1 MERRALIA
9 VVISLAILILYQELV
24 IKHFYPL
31 PSEAPATPAAETGP
45 PSQGPAA
52 TKPTAEAGPPLA
64 EREKGPAPAVEP
76 GAAAPPTAEV
86 AAVKGRDVIVDT
98 DLYRAVFTTAGARL
112 KSLQLKRYRTTVDE
126 NSPPLQLVLEPVQS
140 DLPLGVDLRGKQV
153 LNDRGVLYRADH
165 DHINVHGSQVATVTF
180 TGETDGATIQKSFQV
195 RGDSYLFG
203 CDIKAANVPPA
214 YTEMAIAWHEGAPQ
228 EAHRAREVLFD
239 NVVVLQGPKLRRHA
253 FAKLDK
259 GEVLE
264 DDIEWVAFSGRYFL
278 AAMVPRV
285 DAENYLRVWMKK
297 RETSVETQLLLAPGT
312 FDVGLDLYLGPKNAS
327 VLDRVGH
334 QLRRAVDLGW
344 FTFIALPLLQV
355 LHLFHHVTGNYGI
368 DIILLTVLIKILF
381 VPLTQKS
388 LTSMRE
394 MQKLQPQMTAIRE
407 RYKDKPDQM
416 NKEIMELYR
425 RHKVNPL
432 GGCLPMVLQIPVFI
446 GLYEGLLNA
455 VELRHAPFF
464 LWINDLSAP
473 DRLGTVKLPYVTPA
487 GFPVLTLLMG
497 VSMFLQQW
505 MTPSTGDPTQQR
517 VMLIMPVVFTFMF
530 INFPSGLS
538 LYWLVNNI
546 LTIAQTYVIN
556 KKSGK

>member
-31 PSEAPATPAAETGP
+31 PGEATTTPADESGP
-45 PSQGPAA
+45 PSPEPA

-64 EREKGPAPAVEP
+64 ETEKGSPPEIEP
-76 GAAAPPTAEV
+76 GQTTPLNA
-86 AAVKGRDVIVDT
+86 AAVKGQDVVVDT
-98 DLYRAVFTTAGARL
+98 DLYRAVFATAGARL
-112 KSLQLKRYRTTVDE
+112 KSLELKRYRTTVDK
-126 NSPPLQLVLEPVQS
+126 SSAPLQLVLEPLQS
-140 DLPLGVDLRGKQV
+140 DLPLGIDLRGKQIM
-153 LNDRGVLYRADH
+153 NDRGVLYRADH
-165 DHINVHGSQVATVTF
+165 DHIDVHDSQAATLTF
-180 TGETDGATIQKSFQV
+180 TGELDGVTLQKSFQI
-195 RGDSYLFG
+195 RGDTYLFG
-203 CDIKAANVPPA
+203 CDVKAENVPPA
-214 YTEMAIAWHEGAPQ
+214 YTEMAVAWHEGVPQ
-228 EAHRAREVLFD
+228 DVHHAREVLFD
-239 NVVVLQGPKLRRHA
+239 NVVALQGPKLRRHP
-253 FAKLDK
+253 FAKLDD
-259 GEVLE
+259 GEVLKG
-264 DDIEWVAFSGRYFL
+264 DIEWVAFSGRYFL
-278 AAMVPRV
+278 AAMVPKV
-285 DAENYLRVWMKK
+285 DAENQLRVWMKK
-297 RETSVETQLLLAPGT
+297 RETSVETQLLMPPGKFVT
-312 FDVGLDLYLGPKNAS
+312 HLDLYLGPKSLS

-334 QLRRAVDLGW
+334 QLRRSVDLGW
-344 FTFIALPLLQV
+344 FTFVALPLLQALRV
-355 LHLFHHVTGNYGI
+355 FHHVTGNYGI

-381 VPLTQKS
+381 IPLTQKS

-407 RYKDKPDQM
+407 RYKDQPDQM

-446 GLYEGLLNA
+446 GLYQGLLNA

-473 DRLGTVKLPYVTPA
+473 DRLGSVQLPYVTPA

-497 VSMFLQQW
+497 VSMFFQQW

-517 VMLIMPVVFTFMF
+517 VMLIMPLVFTFMF

-546 LTIAQTYVIN
+546 LTIAQTYTIN